1 MAPRRTVCTHIT
13 SIITNS
19 STSGGALAAAGSTH
33 ARGTLTLPTRDEEQA
48 AAWLLALLAGQYLSI
63 AAPMTPLSELISAM
77 GLYDAAMQGLRAERR
92 EQVVSDGRERGRCA
106 SMQGVVEE
114 VGRDAEV
121 QRVSHAAADPFS
133 ARDNARA
140 TPQSLGAMAGEEW
153 LGLKGQLYRAQRR
166 ARENH
171 NRRL

>member
-13 SIITNS
+13 SISTNS

-33 ARGTLTLPTRDEEQA
+33 ARGRAHTVRGYLLNTNPPTRAIEEQA

-63 AAPMTPLSELISAM
+63 AAPMTPLSELITDT

-114 VGRDAEV
+114 VDFFNYGR
-121 QRVSHAAADPFS
+121 
-133 ARDNARA
+133 
-140 TPQSLGAMAGEEW
+140 
-153 LGLKGQLYRAQRR
+153 
-166 ARENH
+166 
-171 NRRL
+171 